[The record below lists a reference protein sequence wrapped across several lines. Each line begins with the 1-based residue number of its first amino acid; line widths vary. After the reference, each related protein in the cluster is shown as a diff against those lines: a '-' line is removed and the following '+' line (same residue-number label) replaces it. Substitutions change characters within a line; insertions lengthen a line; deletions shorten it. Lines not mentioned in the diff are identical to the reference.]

1 MHAGLLILLW
11 LIGVAIL
18 QSLDGVALFVAVF
31 CCAAAALYCAGAK
44 CLRLLKRIRYLLAAI
59 IVLFAFFTPGQALF
73 IDFPRLS
80 PSLEGIGLAA
90 EQVGRILTVVCC
102 VAVLMQHLST
112 NRLIGGI
119 YALLRPF
126 AALGVPTERIAVRI
140 MLTLRNVDADIP
152 HDWRRWLMAADADL
166 PGGVKI
172 AKERFSGA
180 DRLVVAALAVL
191 SIAWIATGNGL

>member
-11 LIGVAIL
+11 LIAVAIL
-18 QSLDGVALFVAVF
+18 QSLDGVALLVAVL
-31 CCAAAALYCAGAK
+31 CCGAGALYRAGAK
-44 CLRLLKRIRYLLAAI
+44 CLRLLKRIRYLLVAI

-80 PSLEGIGLAA
+80 PSLEGIRLAL
-90 EQVGRILTVVCC
+90 EQAGRILTVVFC

-126 AALGVPTERIAVRI
+126 ATLGVPTERIAVRI

-152 HDWRRWLMAADADL
+152 HDWRRWLMAVDADL
-166 PGGVKI
+166 PGVVNI
-172 AKERFSGA
+172 TRERFSA
-180 DRLVVAALAVL
+180 IDRLVVATLAIL
-191 SIAWIATGNGL
+191 SIIWIATGNGL